1 MFARLRVS
9 RDLLQCKVP
18 TSMIAQVHQG
28 VQKSR
33 NALETKVLERRKKK
47 TTVTSNEKTELFGS
61 I

>member
-1 MFARLRVS
+1 
-9 RDLLQCKVP
+9 
-18 TSMIAQVHQG
+18 MIAQAHQG